1 MTRHVV
7 DRRGRI
13 SRGERGA
20 NEARVT
26 SRWRKDDGIKIDLHQ
41 IFQTENLEYSKQLV
55 KDSLFL
61 SSNEEDTIKNKC
73 PLGS

>member
-41 IFQTENLEYSKQLV
+41 IFQTENLEYSKAIGQRFTFLV
-55 KDSLFL
+55 FK
-61 SSNEEDTIKNKC
+61 
-73 PLGS
+73 